1 MASEALSSKSETD
14 WPQLVQSA
22 ARRAM
27 QRCDELANC
36 TDRPGE
42 IARFFCSPAMKS
54 AHGLVRN
61 WMEAAGLNCRMDAA
75 GNFIARLLLNSKLR
89 ASSPSAGEGRVRG
102 KTDEKTLLIGSHLDT
117 VANAGK
123 YDGILGVML
132 GLAVTEIAVESNVA
146 LPFAVDVIAFSE
158 EEGVRYQTPFIGSRA
173 LVGDMPAEHLNR
185 TDADGIALAD
195 ALRNFGC
202 NPHELPDEVYQP
214 DEVIAYIEPHIEQGP
229 VLEAENLPVGIVT
242 GITGQT
248 RAEFQFIGKA
258 GHAGAVP
265 MAARQD
271 ALVAAAKFITD
282 VERLARNRPGLVA
295 TVGQMEVLPNVSN
308 VIPGEVNLS
317 LDVRHQGDDTRDAAF
332 REMTHQAALIAE
344 ERDIEFDLGRT
355 QSYRAVACD
364 PKCQELLQEAVIES
378 GIRPF
383 RLPSGAGHDAAI
395 MSRKFPVGML
405 FLRCAGGVSH
415 HPDESVSEAD
425 VTAALQVLWRFV
437 MKLAAPNP
445 TEMNNNTH

>member
-1 MASEALSSKSETD
+1 MASEALSPKSETNST
-14 WPQLVQSA
+14 PLVRSA
-22 ARRAM
+22 ALRAM
-27 QRCDELANC
+27 QRCDELAKC
-36 TDRPGE
+36 SDCPGE
-42 IARFFCSPAMKS
+42 IARFFCSPAMQA

-61 WMEAAGLNCRMDAA
+61 WMEVAGLNCRTDAA
-75 GNFIARLLLNSKLR
+75 GNLIGRF
-89 ASSPSAGEGRVRG
+89 SPAGFRITPSPRGEGRVRG

-117 VANAGK
+117 VGNAGR

-132 GLAVTEIAVESNVA
+132 GLAVAEMAVESGVE
-146 LPFAVDVIAFSE
+146 LPFAIEVIGFSE

-173 LVGDMPAEHLNR
+173 VVRDMPAELLNR
-185 TDADGIALAD
+185 TDADGIELAD

-202 NPHELPDEVYQP
+202 NPHELPDAVYQP
-214 DEVIAYIEPHIEQGP
+214 AEVIAYIEPHIEQGP

-265 MAARQD
+265 MSARQD
-271 ALVAAAKFITD
+271 ALVAAAAFITE
-282 VERLARNRPGLVA
+282 VERIARNRPGLVA
-295 TVGQMEVLPNVSN
+295 TVGQLEVLPNVSN
-308 VIPGEVNLS
+308 VIPGDVNLT
-317 LDVRHQGDDTRDAAF
+317 LDVRHQDDDTRDAAF

-344 ERDIEFDLGRT
+344 EREIEFDLGRT

-364 PKCQELLQEAVIES
+364 SKCQELLERSVIEA
-378 GIRPF
+378 GVRPS

-395 MSRKFPVGML
+395 MARRFPIGML
-405 FLRCAGGVSH
+405 FVRCAGGVSH

-425 VTAALQVLWRFV
+425 VTVALEVLWRFV
-437 MKLAAPNP
+437 MILAARNS
-445 TEMNNNTH
+445 TEIKNNTH